1 MWSHWKVALEKKT
14 EGDEEGHSSHWSGGH
29 FSQRA
34 KQGQRPLSGSTA
46 EPDMSLSWGRDRS
59 NKSMW
64 ARVFVYPYGKKMK
77 LDLYLILYAKSNLP

>member
-59 NKSMW
+59 NKSMDELGYL
-64 ARVFVYPYGKKMK
+64 FTLMGKNETGFISHTICK
-77 LDLYLILYAKSNLP
+77 I